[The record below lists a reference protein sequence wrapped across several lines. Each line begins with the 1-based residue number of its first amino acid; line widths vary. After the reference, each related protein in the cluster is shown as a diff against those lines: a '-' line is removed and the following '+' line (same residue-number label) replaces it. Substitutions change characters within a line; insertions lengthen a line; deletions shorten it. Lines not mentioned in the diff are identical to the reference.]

1 MNLQGPLVKQITA
14 EILHHVKS
22 LCIIYMD
29 NLLVTILFIA
39 TLKISKDSFC
49 FTSLRTNSHTLGLRK
64 AIHSLSIYRLV
75 SGRESVWKNFITL
88 LLHYTF

>member
-39 TLKISKDSFC
+39 TLKIFKDSFF

-64 AIHSLSIYRLV
+64 AIPSLSIYRLV